1 MNMEAAT
8 TSSSSSSTSSTSKT
22 TTSSF
27 VEYYKNLPS
36 YLSYTNDTE
45 YRNSIRNVF
54 QMDTTQICPYADLT
68 AEEIDMSQ
76 IDDVSKDEMQY
87 DMKSMDIRLSELFEL
102 TKEIPLFQD
111 LYTRAAARMFS
122 EDRLIG
128 QVVLCAYDNFAL
140 YYSVIWFFL
149 HGGVRSVEIS
159 NEYQRL
165 SAQLK

>member
-8 TSSSSSSTSSTSKT
+8 TSSSSSSTSKTTTT
-22 TTSSF
+22 TTSSL

-76 IDDVSKDEMQY
+76 VDDVSKDEMQY
-87 DMKSMDIRLSELFEL
+87 YMKSMDIRLSELFEL

-122 EDRLIG
+122 DDRLIG

-149 HGGVRSVEIS
+149 HGGVRSVEMS

>member
-1 MNMEAAT
+1 MEAGT
-8 TSSSSSSTSSTSKT
+8 TSSSSSSTSSSSTSKT

>member
-8 TSSSSSSTSSTSKT
+8 TSSSSSSTSKTTTT
-22 TTSSF
+22 TTSSL

-76 IDDVSKDEMQY
+76 VDDVSKDEMQY

-122 EDRLIG
+122 DDRLIG

-149 HGGVRSVEIS
+149 HGGVRSVEMS

>member
-1 MNMEAAT
+1 MEAAT
-8 TSSSSSSTSSTSKT
+8 TSSSSTTSTTSTTS
-22 TTSSF
+22 TSSF

-45 YRNSIRNVF
+45 YRNSIRYVF

-76 IDDVSKDEMQY
+76 VDDVSKDEMQY

-149 HGGVRSVEIS
+149 HGGVRSVEMS